1 MNEIGVL
8 LWQRDGSS
16 GKPPQAAIKQSEPG
30 RFSFNSTIDIIH
42 LSVSPVQDRLGS

>member
-16 GKPPQAAIKQSEPG
+16 GNPPQAAIKQSELG
-30 RFSFNSTIDIIH
+30 RFIDIIH